1 MVLMTSTIKNRTLIG
16 VLAAST
22 LLLGACGADP
32 ATEEIPS
39 SSGGTTPPTSG
50 ATTPSA
56 TETEQREGEEGELAE
71 SRRAQPRIAVAH
83 EGGILVLDAGDPGAG
98 TAPSVIDDLPAD
110 GYLRLNRAGDGR
122 HIFVSTSD
130 GFRVLDIGSYTQS
143 HGDHSHHFAGDPSL
157 LQFTVDAVK
166 PGHVV
171 GGSGHAVLFDD
182 KTGKVT
188 DVELGTMTV
197 SEQFTLPPHHGI
209 AVRGEDGTYVA
220 TVADAEAKRI
230 GIAEYDASG
239 SELKRFEQCPGAHGA
254 AEAGNGA
261 VVVGCTDGA
270 LIHRGGQTVKAT
282 APDPYGRIAT
292 QVGNGAS
299 RFVLGDYKSDQ
310 KAAEEE
316 RREHPTRVSIIDV
329 ETGDLRLVELGTSY
343 TFRSLAMT
351 EDGTAVVLGTDGKL
365 HLIDPGTA
373 TEIRTIDVVD
383 PWEEPDEWQE
393 PRPALAVAGN
403 RAYVTDPAAGKLHA
417 VALIG
422 GTDPVSVDL
431 PAMPDEIVATKG

>member
-1 MVLMTSTIKNRTLIG
+1 MTSTTKNRTLIG
-16 VLAAST
+16 VLAASA

-32 ATEEIPS
+32 STEETPS
-39 SSGGTTPPTSG
+39 SSGETTPPTTN
-50 ATTPSA
+50 A
-56 TETEQREGEEGELAE
+56 EHRDGESDGEAGELAE

-83 EGGILVLDAGDPGAG
+83 EGGITVLDAGDPGAG
-98 TAPSVIDDLPAD
+98 TAPAVIADLPED
-110 GYLRLNRAGDGR
+110 GYLRLNRAGDDR
-122 HIFVSTSD
+122 HVFVSTPG
-130 GFRVLDIGSYTQS
+130 GFRVLDIGSYSQS

-171 GGSGHAVLFDD
+171 GGEGHAVLFDD
-182 KTGKVT
+182 KTGTVT
-188 DVELGTMTV
+188 DVDLGGMTV

-209 AVRGEDGTYVA
+209 AVRNEDGTYVA
-220 TVADAEAKRI
+220 TIADDDAERI

-254 AEAGNGA
+254 AEAGGGA

-270 LIHRGGQTVKAT
+270 LIHRGDGATKAT
-282 APDPYGRIAT
+282 SPDPYGRIAT
-292 QVGNGAS
+292 QVGNGTS

-329 ETGDLRLVELGTSY
+329 ETGELRLVDLGTSY

-351 EDGTAVVLGTDGKL
+351 DDGTAVVLGTDGKL

-373 TEIRTIDVVD
+373 SEIRTIDVLE

-417 VALIG
+417 VVLTG

-431 PAMPDEIVATKG
+431 PATPDEIVATKG